1 MDGEAN
7 VIALHADARCDRAGL
22 FHEAL
27 ITDIERA
34 CDGPPMRFVH
44 RLLGALR
51 HHSTDEHLVRRVRDR
66 AVSRSLRP
74 RGEYIDPAGR
84 FRIDVMTWQAGQ
96 VSTVHAHDTWRALAI
111 VDGWLR
117 EDLYDHG
124 DATADAGHATSLA
137 VLPGSVQFRLPGD
150 ATVHRLRNV
159 GSTPTVSLHVRGLRP
174 AAVRAPC
181 LHREYAE
188 L

>member
-1 MDGEAN
+1 MDAEAN
-7 VIALHADARCDRAGL
+7 VIALRGDSRCEWESL
-22 FHEAL
+22 LPEAL

-34 CDGPPMRFVH
+34 CAGAPARFVH

-51 HHSTDEHLVRRVRDR
+51 HHATDELLVRTVRDL
-66 AVSRSLRP
+66 AGSRPLRP
-74 RGEYIDPAGR
+74 DDAYIDPAGR

-111 VDGWLR
+111 IDGWLR
-117 EDLYDHG
+117 EDLYDHCSAG
-124 DATADAGHATSLA
+124 ADAQHATSSA
-137 VLPGSVQFRLPGD
+137 VLPGGVQYRLPGN

-159 GSTPTVSLHVRGLRP
+159 GSTPAVSLHVRGLRP
-174 AAVRAPC
+174 VTAPAP
-181 LHREYAE
+181 LPQREYAE